1 MRTTQADKAQIVAV
15 ETKNM
20 SVAKHNRELE
30 QEFSRLA
37 AAWKRETS
45 HLSRID
51 QICSNSSYL
60 QIIGMGADAVPLIF
74 QELKKNLDYWFVAL
88 SAITRTTPVADSQE
102 MTPQQMAD
110 AWLRWGREH
119 GFS

>member
-51 QICSNSSYL
+51 QICANSSYL

-74 QELKKNLDYWFVAL
+74 QELKKKLGLLVRCPFGHHSNDPRSRL
-88 SAITRTTPVADSQE
+88 SGN
-102 MTPQQMAD
+102 D
-110 AWLRWGREH
+110 ATANG
-119 GFS
+119 